1 MFFFLL
7 LLLLGRAIFQFPMY
21 SFWGVKRQK
30 LCLKRC
36 VKRQKLCI
44 SWCIDLSKTLC
55 STPQISESI
64 PFLFG
69 GSQISLY
76 LANAPSFR
84 VTGGGARNGK
94 RENFI
99 ILRQGWEK
107 EASPPPPSFFLLP
120 GESIRCT
127 SQKKGNRKR
136 ADAQQRHS
144 VFSPL
149 YQESAVCYTTSWR
162 EGKRKGK
169 KCSGADKWKEKWEGE
184 RLIWKMEMAPDEI
197 WEKGSV
203 GGRKY
208 CTFIA
213 AALAR

>member
-1 MFFFLL
+1 MSKGKNCAYHGAL
-7 LLLLGRAIFQFPMY
+7 IC
-21 SFWGVKRQK
+21 QK
-30 LCLKRC
+30 LFVPRRRSVKVSLSCLEVARSVCTSQTLLHSESPGGGQGMEKGKTLLYC
-36 VKRQKLCI
+36 VKGEK
-44 SWCIDLSKTLC
+44 
-55 STPQISESI
+55 
-64 PFLFG
+64 
-69 GSQISLY
+69 
-76 LANAPSFR
+76 
-84 VTGGGARNGK
+84 
-94 RENFI
+94 
-99 ILRQGWEK
+99 K
-107 EASPPPPSFFLLP
+107 EASPPPPLP
-120 GESIRCT
+120 FSSYLGKVFAARC
-127 SQKKGNRKR
+127 KKGNKKR

-149 YQESAVCYTTSWR
+149 YQESAVCFTTSWR